1 MKVPMKYQAPFPK
14 CHSKCSATTQG
25 WHAQSWT
32 ILVKGLGCLFIIE
45 FNPNSFDQQFFLHV
59 K

>member
-25 WHAQSWT
+25 WHVASLT
-32 ILVKGLGCLFIIE
+32 ILVKGLGCLLLLSSIQIALMSNF
-45 FNPNSFDQQFFLHV
+45 SYM
-59 K
+59 